1 MVSQVCYDTCAAV
14 APRRVAV
21 LWPAKT
27 SAATGGHRQ
36 AAEDSVQA
44 TVMIVEDDA
53 ATRRLYRFLLTNS
66 GYTVVE
72 AEDGVMAME
81 RLEATPCELVITD
94 MNMPRMNGMELTR
107 AIRQRDPDIHII
119 MVTAF
124 GTPDTEKQ
132 AYRAGVND
140 YLTKP
145 FDFEELEERV
155 RKVFTSRST

>member
-1 MVSQVCYDTCAAV
+1 M
-14 APRRVAV
+14 P
-21 LWPAKT
+21 
-27 SAATGGHRQ
+27 
-36 AAEDSVQA
+36 A

-53 ATRRLYRFLLTNS
+53 ATRRLYRFLLANS
-66 GYTVVE
+66 GYNVVE

-81 RLEATPCELVITD
+81 RLNAHTCHLIITD
-94 MNMPRMNGMELTR
+94 MNMPRMGGMELVR
-107 AIRQRDPDIHII
+107 AVRQLYPDMYII

-132 AYRAGVND
+132 AYRAGVNE

-155 RKVFTSRST
+155 RNFFKKKPVTT